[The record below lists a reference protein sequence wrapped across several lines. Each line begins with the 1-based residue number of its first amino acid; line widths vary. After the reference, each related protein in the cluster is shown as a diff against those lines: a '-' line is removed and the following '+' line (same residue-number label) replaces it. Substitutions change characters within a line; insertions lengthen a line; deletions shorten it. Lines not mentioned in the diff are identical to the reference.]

1 MSIVAVDQL
10 TKAWAVSAL
19 ADGPK
24 HAIGDFLVFDLS
36 RNSGSAFSRF
46 QGYTPVL
53 AVLAIVIAS
62 FVARA
67 LRQATDSWTLVGLV
81 LVLGG
86 ALGNLADRLARSP
99 GFLRGHVVDFVAVGW
114 WPVFN
119 VADSCITIGAIVLIV
134 RTLFAP
140 TSCAGTVIEG
150 PIIVPAALDGDRVD
164 RAISFLTGWPRA
176 AVQELIDAGAVTVDG
191 RVVAKEPS
199 SARGERASRYSPSR
213 RSSPTRGR
221 SPIPAWCSTCASRT
235 TTSWSS
241 PSPPVSSCIR
251 VRGTRGERSSTA
263 CSPGFRVSST
273 SAIRCARASSTGSI
287 ATRADCSSWRERLGP
302 TTRSSRELRSVR
314 SIAATAHSCGDA
326 CRHPRGVID
335 APIGRSGARR
345 HTHGGTRR
353 GKPARTAYKVVD
365 EFDVPLLSLLECK
378 LETGRT
384 HQIRVHLAA
393 IGHPIVGDGTY
404 GGSRDQI
411 ALPRPFLHAGTL
423 GFDHPV
429 TGERLRFEEPLPVE
443 LREVLDHLLGGRG

>member
-1 MSIVAVDQL
+1 MANGAAETRAPIGSRTRTAWVGAALVSIVAVDQL

-140 TSCAGTVIEG
+140 TPAPG
-150 PIIVPAALDGDRVD
+150 P
-164 RAISFLTGWPRA
+164 
-176 AVQELIDAGAVTVDG
+176 
-191 RVVAKEPS
+191 
-199 SARGERASRYSPSR
+199 
-213 RSSPTRGR
+213 
-221 SPIPAWCSTCASRT
+221 
-235 TTSWSS
+235 
-241 PSPPVSSCIR
+241 
-251 VRGTRGERSSTA
+251 
-263 CSPGFRVSST
+263 
-273 SAIRCARASSTGSI
+273 
-287 ATRADCSSWRERLGP
+287 
-302 TTRSSRELRSVR
+302 
-314 SIAATAHSCGDA
+314 
-326 CRHPRGVID
+326 
-335 APIGRSGARR
+335 
-345 HTHGGTRR
+345 
-353 GKPARTAYKVVD
+353 
-365 EFDVPLLSLLECK
+365 
-378 LETGRT
+378 
-384 HQIRVHLAA
+384 
-393 IGHPIVGDGTY
+393 
-404 GGSRDQI
+404 
-411 ALPRPFLHAGTL
+411 
-423 GFDHPV
+423 
-429 TGERLRFEEPLPVE
+429 
-443 LREVLDHLLGGRG
+443 